1 MCDGQICHEEN
12 CDAASFWLKVRSQK
26 SPMGSPKY
34 ANLSA
39 LALHL
44 LAIPTSNVD
53 SERVFS
59 LVRRI
64 KADFVSPETVT
75 ALIGCHLNKTG
86 KCCEVATFDD
96 SCLLQ
101 RNSAHDSET

>member
-1 MCDGQICHEEN
+1 
-12 CDAASFWLKVRSQK
+12 
-26 SPMGSPKY
+26 MGSLKY

-44 LAIPTSNVD
+44 LAIPTSNAD

-64 KADFVSPETVT
+64 KTDFRSSLCPETVS
-75 ALIGCHLNKTG
+75 ALIGCHLNKTNE
-86 KCCEVATFDD
+86 CCVATFDD
-96 SCLLQ
+96 LVLVKAKQCTRQ
-101 RNSAHDSET
+101 RNLSYYK